1 MALGGVSNV
10 EDITA
15 LAHDITL
22 RPRLP
27 MDASL
32 RQQTIDELKGDVEQM
47 EADLE
52 KILDQLQDVQERLI
66 AFADSIQ
73 DQHEWI
79 DNLRKKYAGILSSDT
94 IPEMDEELKREVED
108 LQDTLGFLDTGSTI
122 KQIRNHMPEIL
133 QKEEAELAQTEV
145 DYAQQNARQLEMLL
159 DMNRARKKLDYA
171 KELLGGKPATYQTN
185 APGDELLPLAWRS

>member
-1 MALGGVSNV
+1 
-10 EDITA
+10 
-15 LAHDITL
+15 
-22 RPRLP
+22 

-66 AFADSIQ
+66 AFAVSIQ

-79 DNLRKKYAGILSSDT
+79 ENLRIKYAGILSTDADT
-94 IPEMDEELKREVED
+94 IPGMDEELKREVED
-108 LQDTLGFLDTGSTI
+108 LQETLGFLDTGSTI

-133 QKEEAELAQTEV
+133 QKEEAELAQTETE
-145 DYAQQNARQLEMLL
+145 YAQQSARQLEILL

-171 KELLGGKPATYQTN
+171 KELLGGKPATCQTN

>member
-1 MALGGVSNV
+1 
-10 EDITA
+10 
-15 LAHDITL
+15 
-22 RPRLP
+22 

-32 RQQTIDELKGDVEQM
+32 RQQTMDELKGDVEQM

-79 DNLRKKYAGILSSDT
+79 ENLRKNDT
-94 IPEMDEELKREVED
+94 IPEMDEELRNEVED
-108 LQDTLGFLDTGSTI
+108 LQETLGFLDTGSTI

-133 QKEEAELAQTEV
+133 QKEEAELAQTETE
-145 DYAQQNARQLEMLL
+145 YARQSARQLEMLL

-171 KELLGGKPATYQTN
+171 KELLGGKPANYQTN
-185 APGDELLPLAWRS
+185 VPGDELLPLAWRS

>member
-1 MALGGVSNV
+1 
-10 EDITA
+10 
-15 LAHDITL
+15 
-22 RPRLP
+22 

-66 AFADSIQ
+66 AFAVSIQ

-79 DNLRKKYAGILSSDT
+79 EDLRRKYAGILSSDT

-108 LQDTLGFLDTGSTI
+108 LQETLGFLDTGSTI

-133 QKEEAELAQTEV
+133 QKEEAELAQTETE
-145 DYAQQNARQLEMLL
+145 YAQQSARQLEMLL
-159 DMNRARKKLDYA
+159 DLNRARKKLDYA
-171 KELLGGKPATYQTN
+171 KVLLGGKPATYQTN

>member
-1 MALGGVSNV
+1 
-10 EDITA
+10 
-15 LAHDITL
+15 
-22 RPRLP
+22 

-66 AFADSIQ
+66 AFAVSIQ

-79 DNLRKKYAGILSSDT
+79 EDLRNKYAGILSSDT
-94 IPEMDEELKREVED
+94 IPEMDEDLKREVED
-108 LQDTLGFLDTGSTI
+108 LQETLGFLDTGSTI

-133 QKEEAELAQTEV
+133 QEEEAELAQTETE
-145 DYAQQNARQLEMLL
+145 YAQQSARQLEMLL
-159 DMNRARKKLDYA
+159 DSNRARKKLDYA
-171 KELLGGKPATYQTN
+171 KELLGGKPATYRTN

>member
-1 MALGGVSNV
+1 
-10 EDITA
+10 
-15 LAHDITL
+15 
-22 RPRLP
+22 
-27 MDASL
+27 
-32 RQQTIDELKGDVEQM
+32 M

-79 DNLRKKYAGILSSDT
+79 DNLRSKYAGILSTDTDT
-94 IPEMDEELKREVED
+94 IPEMDEELQREVED
-108 LQDTLGFLDTGSTI
+108 LQETLGFHD
-122 KQIRNHMPEIL
+122 IRNHMPEIL
-133 QKEEAELAQTEV
+133 QKEEAELAQTETE
-145 DYAQQNARQLEMLL
+145 YAQQSARQLEMLL

-185 APGDELLPLAWRS
+185 APGDELLPLAWRT